1 MIIIATIATL
11 FHSIKTLN
19 MKTSYIHRMTIL
31 ALLFAFTLP
40 ASARIFPKKNATE
53 KVLTE
58 METVRMQELL
68 QRLQYIK
75 GMDKSAL
82 NSMEKKAMR
91 KEVKNIN
98 KEMKTLS
105 GGVYISVA
113 AAIIIIL
120 LLILLL

>member
-1 MIIIATIATL
+1 
-11 FHSIKTLN
+11 
-19 MKTSYIHRMTIL
+19 MKTIYIKNISII

-58 METVRMQELL
+58 METARMQELML
-68 QRLQYIK
+68 RLQYMK

-82 NSMEKKAMR
+82 NSMERKAMR
-91 KEVKNIN
+91 KEVKEIN
-98 KEMKTLS
+98 KEMKVIS
-105 GGVYISVA
+105 GGIYISVA

>member
-1 MIIIATIATL
+1 MKNSFVHRIAII
-11 FHSIKTLN
+11 
-19 MKTSYIHRMTIL
+19 

-58 METVRMQELL
+58 METARMQEMML
-68 QRLQYIK
+68 RLEYMK
-75 GMDKSAL
+75 AMDKSTL
-82 NSMEKKAMR
+82 TSMEKKAMR
-91 KEVKNIN
+91 KEVKDIN
-98 KEMKTLS
+98 KEMKVLS

-113 AAIIIIL
+113 AIIIIIL